1 MTAPS
6 EEPKERTLYGW
17 AFKAGKSI
25 IESLKQL
32 YGEDREKI
40 RKRMET
46 ILLNLRSES
55 LPAKFRRELVNVM
68 IELRP
73 AIGLPRE
80 LKEERRWRTEE
91 FYRYSTAILS
101 GLYDAFMSEF
111 GPKQQE
117 QEGEGGG
124 ERA

>member
-1 MTAPS
+1 MS
-6 EEPKERTLYGW
+6 GEEKRERSLYGW
-17 AFKAGKSI
+17 AFHAGTKI
-25 IESLKQL
+25 IDRLVQL
-32 YGEDREKI
+32 YGGDRERA

-55 LPAKFRRELVNVM
+55 LSTKFRRELLNII

-73 AIGLPRE
+73 DIKGLPRE

-101 GLYDAFMSEF
+101 GFFDAYVSKF
-111 GPKQQE
+111 GS
-117 QEGEGGG
+117 GGG
-124 ERA
+124 